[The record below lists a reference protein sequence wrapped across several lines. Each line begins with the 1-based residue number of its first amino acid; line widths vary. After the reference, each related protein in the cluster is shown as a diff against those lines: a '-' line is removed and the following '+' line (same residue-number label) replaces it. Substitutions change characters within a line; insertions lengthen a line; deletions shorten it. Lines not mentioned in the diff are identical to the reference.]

1 MQSADNIF
9 GIGSNW
15 QDLILSG
22 NDDSL
27 LASFKDLYSATTD
40 QKNSVDKQIESNERL
55 VQMMEEISARYQ
67 NGSLTYENAL
77 NNISTLINASKDGY
91 DALENLSGMMDLDNI
106 TSLENIA
113 SSADSSIKES
123 AQLLSQYMT
132 IIENNKKSV
141 EGFETSWDSM
151 SNTVQETV
159 NAFNNAVSSMDS
171 YLNAFVKN
179 SIAINENTKSFEDLQ
194 KLILEQIKALEDAAK
209 ALEEAQKKLASGS
222 GSSNSGDSSDSGS
235 SGGGSGIYAGGKVY
249 SEKEGSTAD
258 IIMNNGTQ
266 AEKDR
271 YWDYRESVINNS
283 PQASDSGWKKAALKA
298 LEDEKN
304 KYHSGVNKGSIGTTS
319 ISDEDLKELA
329 KPSLKHDEYPIVAH
343 KGERVYTPD
352 QIFNTI
358 DNVRNDTVEQLLPHL
373 RVNPLTGM
381 PSLFTSNI
389 ADYVDVGNHNVLPN
403 VGNNNVNKTVE
414 VNFNGGITMHEVQ
427 DVEAFTNELFHNVE
441 PILTQKLSK
450 IF

>member
-9 GIGSNW
+9 GINPNW

-27 LASFKDLYSATTD
+27 LASFKDLYSTATD
-40 QKNSVDKQIESNERL
+40 QKNSIDKQIESNERL

-106 TSLENIA
+106 VSLENIA

-123 AQLLSQYMT
+123 AQLLSQFMT

-171 YLNAFVKN
+171 YLDAFVKN

-194 KLILEQIKALEDAAK
+194 KLILEQIKALEEAAK
-209 ALEEAQKKLASGS
+209 ALEEAQKKTT
-222 GSSNSGDSSDSGS
+222 SSNSGNRGSSSSSGSIS
-235 SGGGSGIYAGGKVY
+235 SGGSTIWAGGEAR
-249 SEKEGSTAD
+249 SESKGSTAE
-258 IIMNNGTQ
+258 IIGQYGTQ
-266 AEKDR
+266 EEKDR
-271 YWDYRESVINNS
+271 YEKYRQQQIDNNPNASNKAWKDAADKALQEELKNANVKKYHDGIKSGYVGGNTIKLSDMPDDKLWNYAYKIALDKLRTDEVFAILKKGEGVLTPNQMQNVITNSEMVGRAGASVINEVPVHKNLQNS
-283 PQASDSGWKKAALKA
+283 YDC
-298 LEDEKN
+298 
-304 KYHSGVNKGSIGTTS
+304 SIGE
-319 ISDEDLKELA
+319 I
-329 KPSLKHDEYPIVAH
+329 
-343 KGERVYTPD
+343 
-352 QIFNTI
+352 
-358 DNVRNDTVEQLLPHL
+358 HL
-373 RVNPLTGM
+373 
-381 PSLFTSNI
+381 
-389 ADYVDVGNHNVLPN
+389 
-403 VGNNNVNKTVE
+403 
-414 VNFNGGITMHEVQ
+414 HEVQ
-427 DVEAFTNELFHNVE
+427 NVDE
-441 PILTQKLSK
+441 FAKALDQSFASTMQQQMKKYNLQS
-450 IF
+450 